1 MFFVPNGFYLQAS
14 GLKFSVHLYGKD
26 ENKGDNLPVCIRPLM
41 QQWPVLKEALRIPY
55 YFFQII

>member
-41 QQWPVLKEALRIPY
+41 QQ
-55 YFFQII
+55 